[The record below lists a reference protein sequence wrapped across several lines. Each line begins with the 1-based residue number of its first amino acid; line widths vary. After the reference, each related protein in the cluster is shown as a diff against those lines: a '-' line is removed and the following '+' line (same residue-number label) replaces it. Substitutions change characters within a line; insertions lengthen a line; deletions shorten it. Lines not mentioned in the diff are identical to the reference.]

1 MKFGYTRVSTAMQAR
16 EGTSLESQKARL
28 IDAGVQ
34 EAHIFT
40 DEGVSGAKSS
50 RPALDKMLSQLR
62 EEDEVVVPSL
72 SRLGRNHTDLMILVS
87 RLRSL
92 GVEVSFLSEGFDTRT
107 AAGRMMLGVFGALAE
122 MERELI
128 AERTALGRERA
139 RALGRLGGR
148 PKKYDARTLARVR
161 RMERTDDLTVK
172 ERASALGIPVA
183 SYYVLRKRLRDQDAA
198 A

>member
-1 MKFGYTRVSTAMQAR
+1 MKFGYTRVSTTMQAR

-40 DEGVSGAKSS
+40 DEGVSGAKAS
-50 RPALDKMLSQLR
+50 RPALEKLLDRLR
-62 EEDEVVVPSL
+62 DGDEVIVPSL
-72 SRLGRNHTDLMILVS
+72 SRLGRNLTDLMNLVS
-87 RLRSL
+87 RLRSY
-92 GVEVSFLSEGFDTRT
+92 GVEVAFLSEGFDTRT
-107 AAGRMMLGVFGALAE
+107 ATGRAMLGIFGALAE
-122 MERELI
+122 MEREQI

-148 PKKYDARTLARVR
+148 PKKYDARTLEKVR
-161 RMERTDDLTVK
+161 RMEGTDDLTVR

-183 SYYVLRKRLRDQDAA
+183 SYYVLRKHLQEQDAA

>member
-1 MKFGYTRVSTAMQAR
+1 MKFGYTRVSTTMQAR

-40 DEGVSGAKSS
+40 DEGVSGAKAS
-50 RPALDKMLSQLR
+50 RPALEKLLDRLR
-62 EEDEVVVPSL
+62 DGDEVIVPSL
-72 SRLGRNHTDLMILVS
+72 SRLGRNLTDLMNLVS
-87 RLRSL
+87 RLRSY
-92 GVEVSFLSEGFDTRT
+92 GVEVAFLSEGFDTRT
-107 AAGRMMLGVFGALAE
+107 ATGRAMLGIFGALAE
-122 MERELI
+122 MEREQI

-148 PKKYDARTLARVR
+148 PKKYDARALEKVR
-161 RMERTDDLTVK
+161 RMEGTDDLTVR

-183 SYYVLRKRLRDQDAA
+183 SYYVLRKHLQEQDAA

>member
-34 EAHIFT
+34 ETHIFT
-40 DEGVSGAKSS
+40 DEGVSGAKAN
-50 RPALDKMLSQLR
+50 RPALEKLLDRLR
-62 EEDEVVVPSL
+62 DGDEVIVPSL
-72 SRLGRNHTDLMILVS
+72 SRLGRNLTDLMNLVS
-87 RLRSL
+87 RLRSY
-92 GVEVSFLSEGFDTRT
+92 GVEVAFLSEGFDTRT
-107 AAGRMMLGVFGALAE
+107 ATGRAMLGIFGALAE
-122 MERELI
+122 MEREQI

-148 PKKYDARTLARVR
+148 RKKYDARTLEKVR
-161 RMERTDDLTVK
+161 RMEGTDDLTVR

-183 SYYVLRKRLRDQDAA
+183 SYYVLRKRLQEQDAA

>member
-34 EAHIFT
+34 ETHIFT
-40 DEGVSGAKSS
+40 DEGVSGAKAN
-50 RPALDKMLSQLR
+50 RPALEKLLDRLR
-62 EEDEVVVPSL
+62 DGDEVIVPSL
-72 SRLGRNHTDLMILVS
+72 SRLGRNLTDLMNLVS
-87 RLRSL
+87 RLRSY
-92 GVEVSFLSEGFDTRT
+92 GVEVAFLSEGFDTRT
-107 AAGRMMLGVFGALAE
+107 ATGRAMLGIFGALAE
-122 MERELI
+122 MEREQI

-148 PKKYDARTLARVR
+148 RKKYDARTLEKVR
-161 RMERTDDLTVK
+161 RMEGTDDLTVR

-183 SYYVLRKRLRDQDAA
+183 SYYVLRKHLQEQDAA

>member
-34 EAHIFT
+34 ETHIFT
-40 DEGVSGAKSS
+40 DEGVSGAKAN
-50 RPALDKMLSQLR
+50 RPALEKLLDRLR
-62 EEDEVVVPSL
+62 DGDEVIVPSL
-72 SRLGRNHTDLMILVS
+72 SRLGRNLTDLMNLVS
-87 RLRSL
+87 RLRSY
-92 GVEVSFLSEGFDTRT
+92 GVEVAFLSEGFDTRT
-107 AAGRMMLGVFGALAE
+107 ATGRAMLGIFGALAE
-122 MERELI
+122 MEREQI

-148 PKKYDARTLARVR
+148 RKKYDARTLEKVR
-161 RMERTDDLTVK
+161 RMEGTDDLTVR

-183 SYYVLRKRLRDQDAA
+183 SYYVLRKRLLEQDAA